1 MTQWHIGRRTFLGYG
16 SLAAAGLLVDG
27 FGHPLLA
34 QDSRGLAMSAPVA
47 TAHGRVRGLVRY
59 GVNQFYGVPY
69 GASTAGANRFM
80 PPVKPAAWTGVRDCF
95 QVANRAPQDPD
106 GPISEVFA
114 MDRREPMGEDC
125 LAINVFTPGLGAGNR
140 PVMVWL
146 HGGGFSGGSGNWL
159 LYDGTNLA
167 RKEDVVVV
175 SVNHRLNLFGFLHL
189 AGLGAGEKW
198 NQASNAGMLDIV
210 AALAWVK
217 ENIAAFGGNPN
228 NVTVFGQSGGGGK
241 VTTLMAMPAAKGLF
255 HRAIAQSGSA
265 LRGTTRENATKGAE
279 QFLAKLGLKPN
290 QLDQLQQ
297 LPWQKVQE
305 AYFAEPRIQGLG
317 NGPVVDG
324 GTLPRDQ
331 WTPDAPAFSSDVPL
345 MVGSVQTE
353 DAWNDPPPP
362 LQMPEDEMMTR
373 VKRIVRNDDAKA
385 RELVA
390 LYRGKHAGITNT
402 DVWLIMNADN
412 TPPRQRAAAQRA
424 EDGAGQGARLS
435 LLLHLAVARAPGPD
449 EVVPHARHPVRVRQR
464 GRGRVDDRLDEQP
477 LRARASDERGVGGV
491 CPHRQPEPQG
501 PAAVAGVQRLQLPD
515 DDPERRVQGGE
526 RPEQGRAAGAEDDPR
541 RRHGDRRRLTRPRG
555 YCAGPGGRCSTK

>member
-1 MTQWHIGRRTFLGYG
+1 MQQWQIGRRSFLGYG
-16 SLAAAGLLVDG
+16 SLAATGLLIDG
-27 FGHPLLA
+27 VWTPSSA
-34 QDSRGLAMSAPVA
+34 QDVRGFPPSSAVQ
-47 TAHGRVRGLVRY
+47 TSHGRVRGLVRY

-69 GASTAGANRFM
+69 GASTAGANRFLA
-80 PPVKPAAWTGVRDCF
+80 PVKPAAWTGVRDCF
-95 QVANRAPQDPD
+95 QVGNRSPQDPD

-125 LAINVFTPGLGAGNR
+125 LSINVYTPGLGAGNR

-189 AGLGAGEKW
+189 ADLGAGEKYS
-198 NQASNAGMLDIV
+198 QASNAGVLDIV
-210 AALAWVK
+210 AALTWVK
-217 ENIAAFGGNPN
+217 ENIAAFGGNPG

-265 LRGTTRENATKGAE
+265 LRGITRENATRGAE
-279 QFLAKLGLKPN
+279 QFLARVGLRPN

-297 LPWQKVQE
+297 MPWQKVQE

-324 GTLPRDQ
+324 RSLPRDQ

-362 LQMPEDEMMTR
+362 LQMAEDEMMTR
-373 VKRIVRNDDAKA
+373 VKRIVRNDDARAK
-385 RELVA
+385 ELVA
-390 LYRGKHAGITNT
+390 LYRGKHAGITTT

-412 TPPRQRAAAQRA
+412 TRRANAQLLSELKTAQAKAPAYLYYFNWRSPVHLGQMKSYHTLDIPFVFANVDVAASMTGSMNNRYALEHRMSASWAAFARSGNPNHKDLPQWPAFSASSYPTMILGDECKVANDPNREERLA
-424 EDGAGQGARLS
+424 LKAVRGAATGTG
-435 LLLHLAVARAPGPD
+435 
-449 EVVPHARHPVRVRQR
+449 
-464 GRGRVDDRLDEQP
+464 
-477 LRARASDERGVGGV
+477 
-491 CPHRQPEPQG
+491 
-501 PAAVAGVQRLQLPD
+501 
-515 DDPERRVQGGE
+515 
-526 RPEQGRAAGAEDDPR
+526 AAGE
-541 RRHGDRRRLTRPRG
+541 
-555 YCAGPGGRCSTK
+555 